1 MFSCHHLIYSM
12 HIRQFLLCL
21 SKNSVKI
28 SNRLLLEQLIIWKK
42 KRWKVKIVKI
52 SLKNTLKSMIVA
64 GFFSNDIGANI
75 FQIIFDIDFCFGN
88 YSETRKKSKLLV
100 VLNLTPICT
109 SKKVQYSDEWF
120 VCIVVTGQRD
130 NLF

>member
-1 MFSCHHLIYSM
+1 
-12 HIRQFLLCL
+12 
-21 SKNSVKI
+21 
-28 SNRLLLEQLIIWKK
+28 
-42 KRWKVKIVKI
+42 
-52 SLKNTLKSMIVA
+52 MIFA